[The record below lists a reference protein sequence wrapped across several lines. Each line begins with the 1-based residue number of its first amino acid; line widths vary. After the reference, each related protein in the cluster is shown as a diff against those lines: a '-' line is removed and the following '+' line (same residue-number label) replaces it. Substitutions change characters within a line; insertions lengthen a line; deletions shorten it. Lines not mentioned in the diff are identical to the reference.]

1 VSGTAIDPADVDPT
15 AVEDVVDAHV
25 HVWHPDRAD
34 YPWLAE
40 VPRLARS
47 FDLGDVA
54 AEQRAAGVS
63 RVVLVQ
69 AGDNV
74 EDTENMLRTARLH
87 RQVAGVVGWVPID
100 DASAAASVL
109 DRWQGEPIVGVRHL
123 VHRDPNPD
131 LLLAPEVDDVLGLL
145 AERDLTF
152 DVCAESLHLLA
163 LVPSLAGRHPN
174 LTLVVDHLAKPPI
187 REGGWEPWAGLLA
200 EAAEAPNVVTKLSGL
215 NTAAAPGAT
224 ADDYRPYVEHALT
237 VFGAGRVLYGGDW
250 PFALLAAD
258 SYTEIWQ
265 GLRGCLDLIE
275 PDARRDVL
283 ANTACRVYRLRP

>member
-1 VSGTAIDPADVDPT
+1 MLSTP
-15 AVEDVVDAHV
+15 HV

-34 YPWLAE
+34 YSWLAE
-40 VPRLARS
+40 VPRLARP
-47 FDLGDVA
+47 FDLDDVV

-69 AGDNV
+69 AEDNV

-100 DASAAASVL
+100 
-109 DRWQGEPIVGVRHL
+109 E
-123 VHRDPNPD
+123 
-131 LLLAPEVDDVLGLL
+131 VLGLL

-200 EAAEAPNVVTKLSGL
+200 EAAQAPNVVTKLSGL

-250 PFALLAAD
+250 PFALLAAG
-258 SYTEIWQ
+258 SYTEIWH

-283 ANTACRVYRLRP
+283 ANTACRVYRLRPLMEPAAPQYGGSAGPV